1 MPEPDAPSDEPASS
15 DDDFGTAAQS
25 LRRREREREREMQR
39 LSRQIRKY
47 HAQLLFVR
55 GEMARTE
62 RSGLLKV
69 PADGSGSGSGSG
81 SGAGAAVSLVGSVSA
96 AVLVATT
103 ALCWLLVVVQVGRGA
118 LSAIFVGAPDL
129 THAFEYFQAR
139 EEGAAAEMPL
149 ETAPPLVPHMLATAC
164 QLLSAAL
171 LFVVVMFG
179 LLSMGASVEDSVHP
193 LRFLASSYAAVLLR
207 ARQWDCLPRLLLHP
221 TVLAAIDPSPHV
233 SRLFFSSGAD
243 LASFYRHLQRQA
255 AASPAAHT
263 LLLPGGIQP
272 ERALKARMWGR
283 RVFLLLDRHARPV
296 SPTLLLA
303 YVWIVCSLA
312 MTWPSVLRTAGL
324 ISERAYVLPVAS
336 LVEPLWAAPSL
347 EPMLDLGRRELDME
361 PIVVQPLDL
370 DVHPQ
375 IQIQQQLLA
384 QPAASMCA
392 ASHFKSEVA
401 ATPASSSRLAAAPLV
416 RVALRLARRVS
427 SHAHISLGYAVW
439 WLWPDLIVPVSPA
452 TVDLQLGYT
461 PHAPA
466 LPVSLSTFALSPAYS
481 EWYAMLRRLELQTH
495 LNQSQTIRLPGDA
508 QAQRSKR
515 WLTSLLETIMHGAR
529 SVAAFFYSVAAA
541 LLNRIWMLAGR
552 AAHAAVHTA
561 LRPIWRHASLA
572 ATGLSSSVA
581 YVVSRAIPL
590 VIGFGQQ
597 QQSQQQSQQLAKS
610 NMLLVLENGIYSM
623 VPSIFVPGFWEAA
636 TAQHSPALQR
646 LRPELWPHLFECT
659 DSAAAGACI
668 KDAAELLPSE
678 RTVDTAH
685 SGIGSKLTLVPLQ
698 RRPVS
703 VPQHADHLLASISKP
718 DSDTALSLPLVPSSS
733 KSDRSI
739 DHSQSDSEAAAS
751 AIIAGGQDHAVNV
764 RPVRKIWSTL
774 DWVLAVYRVVLGLL
788 ACVFFAF

>member
-1 MPEPDAPSDEPASS
+1 
-15 DDDFGTAAQS
+15 
-25 LRRREREREREMQR
+25 
-39 LSRQIRKY
+39 
-47 HAQLLFVR
+47 
-55 GEMARTE
+55 
-62 RSGLLKV
+62 
-69 PADGSGSGSGSG
+69 
-81 SGAGAAVSLVGSVSA
+81 
-96 AVLVATT
+96 
-103 ALCWLLVVVQVGRGA
+103 
-118 LSAIFVGAPDL
+118 
-129 THAFEYFQAR
+129 
-139 EEGAAAEMPL
+139 
-149 ETAPPLVPHMLATAC
+149 
-164 QLLSAAL
+164 
-171 LFVVVMFG
+171 
-179 LLSMGASVEDSVHP
+179 
-193 LRFLASSYAAVLLR
+193 
-207 ARQWDCLPRLLLHP
+207 WDCLPRLLLHP
-221 TVLAAIDPSPHV
+221 TVLAAIDPSVLNLVLPDPSLPDPAPSPHV

-347 EPMLDLGRRELDME
+347 EPMLDLGRRELDMQ

-401 ATPASSSRLAAAPLV
+401 ATPASSSSFKDTAAEYGSDSRSDSFTAANTTLTDADLPALAVERIVSRRILLQSLEADSLPRLFV

-481 EWYAMLRRLELQTH
+481 EWYAMLRRLELQNTWLPQADDGTPLVLRPVYQSQD

-552 AAHAAVHTA
+552 AAHAAVHTVSLRLRGTAIGPALAAISLQVSIAGQRCLSAVSMVWVEA

-788 ACVFFAF
+788 ACRSVFGPSRSSRVFAF

>member
-1 MPEPDAPSDEPASS
+1 
-15 DDDFGTAAQS
+15 
-25 LRRREREREREMQR
+25 
-39 LSRQIRKY
+39 
-47 HAQLLFVR
+47 
-55 GEMARTE
+55 
-62 RSGLLKV
+62 
-69 PADGSGSGSGSG
+69 
-81 SGAGAAVSLVGSVSA
+81 
-96 AVLVATT
+96 
-103 ALCWLLVVVQVGRGA
+103 
-118 LSAIFVGAPDL
+118 
-129 THAFEYFQAR
+129 
-139 EEGAAAEMPL
+139 
-149 ETAPPLVPHMLATAC
+149 
-164 QLLSAAL
+164 
-171 LFVVVMFG
+171 
-179 LLSMGASVEDSVHP
+179 
-193 LRFLASSYAAVLLR
+193 
-207 ARQWDCLPRLLLHP
+207 
-221 TVLAAIDPSPHV
+221 
-233 SRLFFSSGAD
+233 
-243 LASFYRHLQRQA
+243 
-255 AASPAAHT
+255 
-263 LLLPGGIQP
+263 
-272 ERALKARMWGR
+272 
-283 RVFLLLDRHARPV
+283 
-296 SPTLLLA
+296 
-303 YVWIVCSLA
+303 
-312 MTWPSVLRTAGL
+312 
-324 ISERAYVLPVAS
+324 RAYVLPVAS

-347 EPMLDLGRRELDME
+347 EPMLDIGRRELDME

-375 IQIQQQLLA
+375 IQIQQQLLE

-401 ATPASSSRLAAAPLV
+401 ATPASSSSFKGTAAEHGSDSRSDSFTAANVTLTDADLPALAVERIVSRRILLQSLEADSLPRLLI

-481 EWYAMLRRLELQTH
+481 EWYAMLRRLELQNTWLPQADDGTPLVLRPVYQSQD
-495 LNQSQTIRLPGDA
+495 LNQSQTIKLPGDA

-552 AAHAAVHTA
+552 AAHAVVHIVSLRLRGTAIGSALAAISLQVSIAGQRCFSAVSMVWVEA

-597 QQSQQQSQQLAKS
+597 QQSGQQSQQLAKS
-610 NMLLVLENGIYSM
+610 NMSLVLQNGIYSM

-646 LRPELWPHLFECT
+646 LRPELWPHLFERT
-659 DSAAAGACI
+659 DYAAAAAARI

-685 SGIGSKLTLVPLQ
+685 SDIGSKLTLVPLQ
-698 RRPVS
+698 KLPVS
-703 VPQHADHLLASISKP
+703 VPQHADHLASTSKP
-718 DSDTALSLPLVPSSS
+718 DPDTALSLPLVPSFF
-733 KSDRSI
+733 KSDSSV
-739 DHSQSDSEAAAS
+739 DHSQSDSEPAAS
-751 AIIAGGQDHAVNV
+751 AIIASGQDHAVNV

-788 ACVFFAF
+788 ACRSVFGPSRSSRVFAF